1 MGEFLKST
9 RFKVL
14 LAFLA
19 FLVGIMIYS
28 VTKGGYSLSGA
39 SFINTITK
47 PFRFVSNGISMNL
60 EKNAD
65 RINNADAYYEE
76 NLELKRQIGELN
88 KKLTD
93 YDDLVAEVEELRKLV
108 VIKEQHPDSIFS
120 EPAEVMGFIANDPF
134 KGFTIDKG
142 YADGIEPYSPVITP
156 EGIVGII
163 IDVSQHSST
172 VRTLLSPDLSIAAI
186 CSSNSRD
193 FGIIEGTVL
202 TAENSKTKLTHLEK
216 DHQIEKGDLMVTS
229 GNSGLFPKD
238 YAIGTVTE
246 IGVEANGL
254 SAYAEIEPCADISRL
269 RSVFVITDF
278 DGKNG
283 EDEEEEE
290 TENIPVEAV
299 DSKEV
304 KEATNEA
311 ENTP

>member
-28 VTKGGYSLSGA
+28 VTKGGYSLSGV

-47 PFRFVSNGISMNL
+47 PFRYISNSISMKI

-65 RINNADAYYEE
+65 SINNADAYYEE
-76 NLELKRQIGELN
+76 NQELKKQIGELN
-88 KKLTD
+88 KKLTN

-108 VIKEQHPDSIFS
+108 VIKEEHPDNIFS
-120 EPAEVMGFIANDPF
+120 QPAEVMGYIANDPF
-134 KGFTIDKG
+134 KGFTIDRG
-142 YADGIEPYSPVITP
+142 YADDIEPYSPVITP
-156 EGIVGII
+156 EGIVGIV

-186 CSSNSRD
+186 CSSTNTD
-193 FGIIEGTVL
+193 FGIIEGTVI
-202 TAENSKTKLTHLEK
+202 TAENGMTKLTHLDK
-216 DHQIEKGDLMVTS
+216 NHQIKKGDLMITS
-229 GNSGLFPKD
+229 GSSGLFPKD
-238 YAIGTVTE
+238 HAIGTVTKTG
-246 IGVEANGL
+246 IEANGL

-278 DGKNG
+278 DGKNDSTK
-283 EDEEEEE
+283 EDTDEDK
-290 TENIPVEAV
+290 NN
-299 DSKEV
+299 S
-304 KEATNEA
+304 
-311 ENTP
+311 

>member
-47 PFRFVSNGISMNL
+47 PFRFASNSISMEL

-65 RINNADAYYEE
+65 RISNADAYYEE

-88 KKLTD
+88 KKLTE
-93 YDDLVAEVEELRKLV
+93 YDDLLAEVEELRKLV
-108 VIKEQHPDSIFS
+108 VIKEKHPDNIFS
-120 EPAEVMGFIANDPF
+120 QSAEVMGYIANDPF
-134 KGFTIDKG
+134 KGFTIDRG
-142 YADGIEPYSPVITP
+142 YADGIEPYSPVVTP

-186 CSSNSRD
+186 CSSTNTD
-193 FGIIEGTVL
+193 FGIVEGSVL
-202 TAENSKTKLTHLEK
+202 AAENSRTKLIHLNK
-216 DHQIEKGDLMVTS
+216 DHGVKEGDLMITS

-238 YAIGTVTE
+238 YAIGTVTDVG
-246 IGVEANGL
+246 IEANGL
-254 SAYAEIEPCADISRL
+254 SAYAEIEPSADISRL
-269 RSVFVITDF
+269 RSVFVIMDF
-278 DGKNG
+278 EGKN
-283 EDEEEEE
+283 DEEE
-290 TENIPVEAV
+290 
-299 DSKEV
+299 KED
-304 KEATNEA
+304 TNEA
-311 ENTP
+311 EDTP